1 MENPF
6 ISIIVIGKNEAK
18 NLSRLHASLE
28 PLKNAWSCETIF
40 VDSAS
45 RDNSVEVARTIFD
58 KVILLSD
65 SPHLNA
71 SAGRSVGV
79 NIATGKWALFLDG
92 DMELISD
99 CITHLRE
106 HFEKESEH
114 YGAVGNYVHRFSDGS
129 VSRWSPNA
137 DRRRRVNHFGG
148 AVLLPTAVL
157 QRENWDPRLYSNEEI
172 DLYTRLRSHGY
183 HVLNLGVDFI
193 SHWTLRVSTRD
204 KLFGNF
210 YPHGSYLGKKF
221 YGVGQL
227 LSARVTSGRLT
238 NLIRWWPEP
247 FALWTVI
254 ILAPLA
260 SMLGG
265 WALSLSLLAIVSV
278 AITLRYS
285 WKSIVGFIA
294 FLPQAIYG
302 SRHFVLNWAPAVA
315 ATYLKGGDEPVISM
329 LNRVKIKG
337 G

>member
-6 ISIIVIGKNEAK
+6 ISIIVIGKNESK
-18 NLSRLHASLE
+18 NLSRLNASLE

-45 RDNSVEVARTIFD
+45 RDNSIEVARTFFD
-58 KVILLSD
+58 KVIQLSD
-65 SPHLNA
+65 SQHLNA

-79 NIATGKWALFLDG
+79 NMATGKWALFLDG

-99 CITHLRE
+99 CITQLRD

-114 YGAVGNYVHRFSDGS
+114 YGAVGHYVHRFSDGS
-129 VSRWSPNA
+129 VSRWRPTT
-137 DRRRRVNHFGG
+137 DRHRSVIHFGG
-148 AVLLPTAVL
+148 AVLLPMAVL
-157 QRENWDPRLYSNEEI
+157 RKENWDPRLYSNEEI

-183 HVLNLGVDFI
+183 HVRNLGVDFI
-193 SHWTLRVSTRD
+193 SHWTLRVSIRN
-204 KLFGNF
+204 KLVGNF

-227 LSARVTSGRLT
+227 LLARMTSGRLT

-254 ILAPLA
+254 FLAPLV

-265 WALSLSLLAIVSV
+265 WILSLSLLAIISIV
-278 AITLRYS
+278 IMLRFS
-285 WKSIVGFIA
+285 WKSIVGFVA
-294 FLPQAIYG
+294 FLPQVIYG
-302 SRHFVLNWAPAVA
+302 SRHFVPNWAPVVA
-315 ATYLKGGDEPVISM
+315 AIYLKEKANP
-329 LNRVKIKG
+329 L
-337 G
+337 